1 MISAST
7 RIRSEGGVE
16 AVESA
21 LTVHEHALR
30 MAKLGAFG
38 PAALLLDRPLAT
50 TADLGDEGVR
60 RLLVQL
66 AKARARLQ
74 TVVQRRLEQLGL
86 EERDPRDAAAMLSAM
101 PVLHEHHHLT
111 PAFLLRAVHL
121 FVFLVAVPTLM
132 LWRAGPWPVGFTLG
146 LCAFV
151 AIARRWGMS
160 HVVLTPRWLSAERS
174 VVSLVG
180 VTHAE
185 LSNRHWGELPLSY
198 QLTLLGPGVQRTVCI
213 RHCSWKLRA
222 ALAKAGVPVRR
233 EYTWFGTSREDPAP
247 PQVSG
252 GRAGASPVVTST
264 TPSPWESPGSSA
276 TSAETRRWPR
286 TPRRR

>member
-7 RIRSEGGVE
+7 RIRLEGGVE

-21 LTVHEHALR
+21 LTVHAHALR
-30 MAKLGAFG
+30 MTRLGAYG

-50 TADLGDEGVR
+50 TDDLGDEGVT
-60 RLLVQL
+60 RLLGRL
-66 AKARARLQ
+66 ARARARLQ

-86 EERDPRDAAAMLSAM
+86 EERDPRDAAALLAAM

-111 PAFLLRAVHL
+111 PAFFVRGLHL
-121 FVFLVAVPTLM
+121 SVFLVALPTLM
-132 LWRAGPWPVGFTLG
+132 LWHLGAWPVGFALG

-151 AIARRWGMS
+151 AVARRWGMS

-185 LSNRHWGELPLSY
+185 LISRFWNELPLSY
-198 QLTLLGPGVQRTVCI
+198 HLTLLGPGVERTVSI

-222 ALAKAGVPVRR
+222 ALTRAGVPVRR
-233 EYTWFGTSREDPAP
+233 EYTWF
-247 PQVSG
+247 
-252 GRAGASPVVTST
+252 AG
-264 TPSPWESPGSSA
+264 
-276 TSAETRRWPR
+276 
-286 TPRRR
+286 TPRRTG